1 MSFRTQLVSI
11 SSKCFLSIIA
21 GIASFWGLVKSGNL
35 SLNQF
40 LTGGDSIA
48 SKPSVSCGLSRY
60 SIFTILFHYP
70 SGPQWTQQLL
80 QNFVNTS
87 KRIFHDFI
95 KKIIHQKMKNI
106 RRQVTALHIIPF
118 VKRLKNKS
126 SRTSGILNI
135 RLPILNDRFEFLIT
149 LPICFFHSR
158 S

>member
-1 MSFRTQLVSI
+1 MVKNAVKVFPDPVGEHK
-11 SSKCFLSIIA
+11 SKCFLSMIA

-95 KKIIHQKMKNI
+95 KESNASEDEKHSTASNGSPNNTLCQTVKEQIQQDIGHSKHQTTDFE
-106 RRQVTALHIIPF
+106 RPF
-118 VKRLKNKS
+118 
-126 SRTSGILNI
+126 
-135 RLPILNDRFEFLIT
+135 
-149 LPICFFHSR
+149 
-158 S
+158 